1 MMSQRRLINDMV
13 RFCGSLIIVLLLSTY
28 GFSAEQAKKIKGPV
42 VITSEMLKADNK
54 ARTAL
59 FERSVVARS
68 TDMTIYADKML
79 VHYEEGS
86 GNVTQIDAEGQ
97 VKVTKENRVIT
108 SREAVYYAADEKVV
122 FTGDPRAVEGEN
134 VVTGKKMTYLMND
147 DIFLV
152 EESKVF
158 LKKNNSET
166 PMHTLEAK
174 GISKYYGKR
183 HVVKGLTFHVGTGEI
198 VGLLGPNGAGKT
210 TTFYMIVG
218 LIKPDGGEIVLDDED
233 LTGLPMYRRSLKG
246 ISYLPQEPSIF
257 RKLSVED
264 NLRAVLEIRGLRQ
277 EEIDVEVDRLLK
289 EFALTELSTKEGYK
303 LSGGERRK
311 TEIARAI
318 AIKPRFIL
326 FDEPFAGIDP
336 IAIIELK
343 KMFTY
348 LKGKGLG
355 ILITDHNVRDTLSIT
370 DRAYIIN
377 NGEILEEGSPEK
389 LIADARVKEAFL
401 GEEFTL

>member
-1 MMSQRRLINDMV
+1 
-13 RFCGSLIIVLLLSTY
+13 
-28 GFSAEQAKKIKGPV
+28 
-42 VITSEMLKADNK
+42 
-54 ARTAL
+54 
-59 FERSVVARS
+59 
-68 TDMTIYADKML
+68 
-79 VHYEEGS
+79 
-86 GNVTQIDAEGQ
+86 
-97 VKVTKENRVIT
+97 
-108 SREAVYYAADEKVV
+108 
-122 FTGDPRAVEGEN
+122 
-134 VVTGKKMTYLMND
+134 
-147 DIFLV
+147 
-152 EESKVF
+152 
-158 LKKNNSET
+158 
-166 PMHTLEAK
+166 MHTLEAK

-218 LIKPDGGEIVLDDED
+218 LIKPDGGEIVLDNED
-233 LTGLPMYRRSLKG
+233 LTRLPMYRRSLKG

-289 EFALTELSTKEGYK
+289 EFALTELATKEGYK

-336 IAIIELK
+336 IAIIDLK
-343 KMFTY
+343 KMLTY
-348 LKGKGLG
+348 LKEKGLG
-355 ILITDHNVRDTLSIT
+355 VLITDHNVRDTLSIT